1 MVQVL
6 THDKTYRKMLVRASF
21 SEVTSLVS
29 FTCQALHSFVT
40 KDLALAISFCP
51 PWTFFWPFLPSPTL
65 TSAPSANTDWF
76 SKDEWWGW
84 QRQLSNLQDLLPEN
98 RQVPLANLPEYRW
111 KSGVQLVTVCEYNY
125 WLSGWFWK
133 PIMIRSKQNSFDL
146 RRLV

>member
-6 THDKTYRKMLVRASF
+6 THDKTYRKMLVRATF
-21 SEVTSLVS
+21 SEATSLVW
-29 FTCQALHSFVT
+29 FTYQALHSFVT
-40 KDLALAISFCP
+40 NDMPCP
-51 PWTFFWPFLPSPTL
+51 PWTFFWLFLLSPTL

-76 SKDEWWGW
+76 SADEWWGW